1 MYADNKT
8 IGLGGSHV
16 KGRFAFWL
24 SSDLYNGSSNNT
36 DCYDNEILSKFT
48 DFKCYKL
55 EVW

>member
-8 IGLGGSHV
+8 IGLGGSHI
-16 KGRFAFWL
+16 KGLFAFYL
-24 SSDLYNGSSNNT
+24 SSDLYNGTSCRT
-36 DCYDNEILSKFT
+36 DCYENDILSKNT